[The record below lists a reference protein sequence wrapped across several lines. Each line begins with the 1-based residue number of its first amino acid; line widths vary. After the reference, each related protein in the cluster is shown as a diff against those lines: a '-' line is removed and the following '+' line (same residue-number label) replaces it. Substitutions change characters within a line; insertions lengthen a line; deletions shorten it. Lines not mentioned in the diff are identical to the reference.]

1 MFYNKG
7 MCEAKEVVKIMLDV
21 SGMTV
26 EQFEDL
32 VNKPKL
38 SYGTFYVVYEGEQ
51 IELSQWVNKYCIGIL
66 AGVEYEDYLEWYLEV
81 IERDS
86 LLGLNV
92 EDLLKVSLR
101 SYIED
106 RLDLQYDEME
116 FRRMYEVLWSVK
128 ESLLRFKILRCNR
141 SLPLPVVFRM
151 IKDREELCNL

>member
-1 MFYNKG
+1 
-7 MCEAKEVVKIMLDV
+7 MLDV
-21 SGMTV
+21 SRMTV

-51 IELSQWVNKYCIGIL
+51 LELSQWVNKYCIGIL
-66 AGVEYEDYLEWYLEV
+66 VGVEYEDYLEWYLE
-81 IERDS
+81 IIDRDGLS
-86 LLGLNV
+86 GLNV

-106 RLDLQYDEME
+106 RLDLQDDEVE
-116 FRRMYEVLWSVK
+116 FRRVYEVLLSVK

>member
-1 MFYNKG
+1 
-7 MCEAKEVVKIMLDV
+7 MLDV
-21 SGMTV
+21 SKMTV

-51 IELSQWVNKYCIGIL
+51 IELSQWVNKYCVGIL
-66 AGVEYEDYLEWYLEV
+66 AGVEYEDYLEWCLEI
-81 IERDS
+81 IERDGLS
-86 LLGLNV
+86 GLNV

-106 RLDLQYDEME
+106 RLDLQYDEVE
-116 FRRMYEVLWSVK
+116 FRRVYEVLLSVK

-151 IKDREELCNL
+151 IKDREESCNL

>member
-1 MFYNKG
+1 MFYNIG
-7 MCEAKEVVKIMLDV
+7 MCESKGGGKDMLDV

-66 AGVEYEDYLEWYLEV
+66 AGVEYEDYLEWCLEI
-81 IERDS
+81 IERDGLS
-86 LLGLNV
+86 GLNV

-116 FRRMYEVLWSVK
+116 FRRVYEVLLSVK

-151 IKDREELCNL
+151 IKDREESCNL

>member
-1 MFYNKG
+1 MKV
-7 MCEAKEVVKIMLDV
+7 KEVVKIMLDV
-21 SGMTV
+21 SRMTV

-51 IELSQWVNKYCIGIL
+51 LELSQWVNKYCIGIL
-66 AGVEYEDYLEWYLEV
+66 AGVEYEDYLEWYLE
-81 IERDS
+81 IIDRDGLS
-86 LLGLNV
+86 GLNV

-106 RLDLQYDEME
+106 RLDLQDDEVE
-116 FRRMYEVLWSVK
+116 FRRVYEVLLSVK
-128 ESLLRFKILRCNR
+128 ESLLRFKILRCDR

>member
-1 MFYNKG
+1 
-7 MCEAKEVVKIMLDV
+7 MLDV

-66 AGVEYEDYLEWYLEV
+66 AGVEYEDYLEWCLEI
-81 IERDS
+81 IERDGLS
-86 LLGLNV
+86 GLNV

-116 FRRMYEVLWSVK
+116 FRRVYEVLLSVK

-151 IKDREELCNL
+151 IKDREESCNL

>member
-1 MFYNKG
+1 MFYNRL
-7 MCEAKEVVKIMLDV
+7 MCESKGGGKDMLDV

-51 IELSQWVNKYCIGIL
+51 IELSQWVNKYCVGIL
-66 AGVEYEDYLEWYLEV
+66 AGVEYEDYLEWCLEI
-81 IERDS
+81 IERDGLS
-86 LLGLNV
+86 GLNV

-106 RLDLQYDEME
+106 RLDLQYDEVE
-116 FRRMYEVLWSVK
+116 FRRVYEVLLSVK

-151 IKDREELCNL
+151 IKDREESCNL

>member
-1 MFYNKG
+1 MKNFEGGGKD
-7 MCEAKEVVKIMLDV
+7 MLDV
-21 SGMTV
+21 SEMTV

-51 IELSQWVNKYCIGIL
+51 IELSQWVNKYCVGIL
-66 AGVEYEDYLEWYLEV
+66 AGVEYEDYLEWCLEI
-81 IERDS
+81 IERDGLS
-86 LLGLNV
+86 GLNV

-106 RLDLQYDEME
+106 RLDLQYDEVE
-116 FRRMYEVLWSVK
+116 FRRVYEVLLSVK

-151 IKDREELCNL
+151 IKDREESCNL

>member
-1 MFYNKG
+1 MKNFEGGGKD
-7 MCEAKEVVKIMLDV
+7 MLDV
-21 SGMTV
+21 SKMTV

-51 IELSQWVNKYCIGIL
+51 IELSQWVNKYCVGIL
-66 AGVEYEDYLEWYLEV
+66 AGVEYEDYLEWCLEI
-81 IERDS
+81 IERDGLS
-86 LLGLNV
+86 GLNV

-106 RLDLQYDEME
+106 RLDLQYDEVE
-116 FRRMYEVLWSVK
+116 FRRVYEVLLSVK

-151 IKDREELCNL
+151 IKDREESCNL

>member
-1 MFYNKG
+1 
-7 MCEAKEVVKIMLDV
+7 MCESKGGGKDMLDV

-51 IELSQWVNKYCIGIL
+51 IELSQWVNKYCVGIL
-66 AGVEYEDYLEWYLEV
+66 AGVEYEDYLEWCLEI
-81 IERDS
+81 IERDGLS
-86 LLGLNV
+86 GLNV

-106 RLDLQYDEME
+106 RLDLQYDEVE
-116 FRRMYEVLWSVK
+116 FRRVYEVLLSVK

-151 IKDREELCNL
+151 IKDREESCNL

>member
-1 MFYNKG
+1 
-7 MCEAKEVVKIMLDV
+7 MLDV
-21 SGMTV
+21 SRMTV

-51 IELSQWVNKYCIGIL
+51 LELSQWVNKYCIGIL
-66 AGVEYEDYLEWYLEV
+66 AGVEYEDYLEWYLE
-81 IERDS
+81 IIDRDGLS
-86 LLGLNV
+86 GLNV

-106 RLDLQYDEME
+106 RLDLQDDEVE
-116 FRRMYEVLWSVK
+116 FRRVYEVLLSVK

-141 SLPLPVVFRM
+141 SLSLPVVFRM

>member
-1 MFYNKG
+1 
-7 MCEAKEVVKIMLDV
+7 MLDV
-21 SGMTV
+21 SRMTV

-51 IELSQWVNKYCIGIL
+51 LELSQWVNKYCIGIL
-66 AGVEYEDYLEWYLEV
+66 AGVEYEDYLEWYLE
-81 IERDS
+81 IIDRDGLS
-86 LLGLNV
+86 GLNV

-106 RLDLQYDEME
+106 RLDLQDDEVE
-116 FRRMYEVLWSVK
+116 FRRVYEVLLSVK
-128 ESLLRFKILRCNR
+128 ESLLRFKILRCDR

>member
-1 MFYNKG
+1 
-7 MCEAKEVVKIMLDV
+7 MCESKGGGKDMLDV

-51 IELSQWVNKYCIGIL
+51 LELSQWVNKYCIGIL
-66 AGVEYEDYLEWYLEV
+66 AGVEYEDYLEWYLE
-81 IERDS
+81 IIDRDGLS
-86 LLGLNV
+86 GLNV

-106 RLDLQYDEME
+106 RLDLQDDEVE
-116 FRRMYEVLWSVK
+116 FRRVYEVLLSVK

-151 IKDREELCNL
+151 IKDREEMCNL

>member
-1 MFYNKG
+1 MKV
-7 MCEAKEVVKIMLDV
+7 KEVVKIMLDV
-21 SGMTV
+21 SRMTV

-51 IELSQWVNKYCIGIL
+51 LELSQWVNKYCIGIL
-66 AGVEYEDYLEWYLEV
+66 AGVEYEDYLEWYLE
-81 IERDS
+81 IIDRDG

-106 RLDLQYDEME
+106 RLDLQDDEVE
-116 FRRMYEVLWSVK
+116 FRRVYEVLLSVK

>member
-1 MFYNKG
+1 MK
-7 MCEAKEVVKIMLDV
+7 AKEVVKIMLDV
-21 SGMTV
+21 SRMTV

-51 IELSQWVNKYCIGIL
+51 LELSQWVNKYCIGIL
-66 AGVEYEDYLEWYLEV
+66 AGVEYEDYLEWYLEI
-81 IERDS
+81 IERDGLS
-86 LLGLNV
+86 GLNV

-116 FRRMYEVLWSVK
+116 FRRVYEVLWSVK

-151 IKDREELCNL
+151 IKDREESCNL

>member
-1 MFYNKG
+1 
-7 MCEAKEVVKIMLDV
+7 MLDV
-21 SGMTV
+21 SRMTV

-51 IELSQWVNKYCIGIL
+51 LELSQWVNKYCIGIL
-66 AGVEYEDYLEWYLEV
+66 AGVEYEDYLEWYLE
-81 IERDS
+81 IIDRDGLS
-86 LLGLNV
+86 GLNV

-106 RLDLQYDEME
+106 RLDLQDDEVE
-116 FRRMYEVLWSVK
+116 FRRVYEVLLSVK

>member
-1 MFYNKG
+1 
-7 MCEAKEVVKIMLDV
+7 MLDV

-51 IELSQWVNKYCIGIL
+51 IELSQWVNKYCVGIL
-66 AGVEYEDYLEWYLEV
+66 AGVEYEDYLEWCLEI
-81 IERDS
+81 IERDGLS
-86 LLGLNV
+86 GLNV

-106 RLDLQYDEME
+106 RLDLQYDEVE
-116 FRRMYEVLWSVK
+116 FRRVYEVLLSVK

-151 IKDREELCNL
+151 IKDREESCNL

>member
-1 MFYNKG
+1 
-7 MCEAKEVVKIMLDV
+7 MCESKGGGKDMLDV

-51 IELSQWVNKYCIGIL
+51 LELSQWVNKYCIGIL
-66 AGVEYEDYLEWYLEV
+66 AGVEYEDYLEWYLE
-81 IERDS
+81 IIDRDGLS
-86 LLGLNV
+86 GLNV

>member
-1 MFYNKG
+1 
-7 MCEAKEVVKIMLDV
+7 MCEKFEGGGKDMLDV
-21 SGMTV
+21 SKMTV

-51 IELSQWVNKYCIGIL
+51 LELSQWVNKYCIGIL
-66 AGVEYEDYLEWYLEV
+66 AGVEYEDYLEWYLEI
-81 IERDS
+81 IERDG
-86 LLGLNV
+86 LAGLNV
-92 EDLLKVSLR
+92 KDLLKVSLR

-106 RLDLQYDEME
+106 RLDLQYDEVE
-116 FRRMYEVLWSVK
+116 FRRVYEVLLSVK

>member
-1 MFYNKG
+1 
-7 MCEAKEVVKIMLDV
+7 MCESKGGGKDMLDV

-51 IELSQWVNKYCIGIL
+51 IELSQWVNKYCVGIL
-66 AGVEYEDYLEWYLEV
+66 AGVEYEDYLEWCLEI
-81 IERDS
+81 IERDGLS
-86 LLGLNV
+86 GLNV

-106 RLDLQYDEME
+106 RLDLQYDEVE
-116 FRRMYEVLWSVK
+116 FRRVYEVLLSVK

-151 IKDREELCNL
+151 IQDREESCNL

>member
-1 MFYNKG
+1 
-7 MCEAKEVVKIMLDV
+7 MCESKGGGKDMLDV

-51 IELSQWVNKYCIGIL
+51 LELSQWVNKYCIGIL
-66 AGVEYEDYLEWYLEV
+66 AGVEYEDYLEWYLEI
-81 IERDS
+81 IERDGLS
-86 LLGLNV
+86 GLNV
-92 EDLLKVSLR
+92 KDLLKVSLR

-106 RLDLQYDEME
+106 RLDLQYDEVE
-116 FRRMYEVLWSVK
+116 FRRVYEVLLSVK

>member
-1 MFYNKG
+1 
-7 MCEAKEVVKIMLDV
+7 MLDV

-51 IELSQWVNKYCIGIL
+51 LELSQWVNKYCIGIL
-66 AGVEYEDYLEWYLEV
+66 AGVEYEDYLEWYLEI
-81 IERDS
+81 IERDGLS
-86 LLGLNV
+86 GLNV
-92 EDLLKVSLR
+92 KDLLKVSLR

-106 RLDLQYDEME
+106 RLDLQYDEVE
-116 FRRMYEVLWSVK
+116 FRRVYEVLLSVK

-151 IKDREELCNL
+151 IKDREESCNL

>member
-1 MFYNKG
+1 
-7 MCEAKEVVKIMLDV
+7 MLDV
-21 SGMTV
+21 SEMTV

-51 IELSQWVNKYCIGIL
+51 IELSQWVNKYCVGIL
-66 AGVEYEDYLEWYLEV
+66 AGVEYEDYLEWCLEI
-81 IERDS
+81 IERDGLS
-86 LLGLNV
+86 GLNV

-106 RLDLQYDEME
+106 RLDLQYDEVE
-116 FRRMYEVLWSVK
+116 FRRVYEVLLSVK

-151 IKDREELCNL
+151 IKDREESCNL

>member
-1 MFYNKG
+1 MKV
-7 MCEAKEVVKIMLDV
+7 KEVVKIMLDV

-51 IELSQWVNKYCIGIL
+51 LELSQWVNKYCIGIL
-66 AGVEYEDYLEWYLEV
+66 AGVEYEDYLEWYLEI
-81 IERDS
+81 IERDGLS
-86 LLGLNV
+86 GLNV
-92 EDLLKVSLR
+92 KDLLKVSLR

-106 RLDLQYDEME
+106 RLDLQYDEVE
-116 FRRMYEVLWSVK
+116 FRRVYEVLLSVK

-151 IKDREELCNL
+151 IKDREESCNL

>member
-1 MFYNKG
+1 MK
-7 MCEAKEVVKIMLDV
+7 AKEVVKIMLDV

-51 IELSQWVNKYCIGIL
+51 LELSQWVNKYCIGIL
-66 AGVEYEDYLEWYLEV
+66 AGVEYEDYLEWYLE
-81 IERDS
+81 IIDRDGLS
-86 LLGLNV
+86 GLNV

-106 RLDLQYDEME
+106 RLDLQDDEVE
-116 FRRMYEVLWSVK
+116 FRRVYEVLLSVK

>member
-1 MFYNKG
+1 
-7 MCEAKEVVKIMLDV
+7 MLDV
-21 SGMTV
+21 SRMTV

-66 AGVEYEDYLEWYLEV
+66 AGVEYEDYLEWCLEI
-81 IERDS
+81 IERDGLS
-86 LLGLNV
+86 GLNV

-116 FRRMYEVLWSVK
+116 FRRVYEVLVSVK
-128 ESLLRFKILRCNR
+128 ESLLRFKILRYNR
-141 SLPLPVVFRM
+141 SLPLPVIFRM

>member
-1 MFYNKG
+1 
-7 MCEAKEVVKIMLDV
+7 MCESKGGGKDMLDV

-51 IELSQWVNKYCIGIL
+51 LELSQWVNKYCIGIL
-66 AGVEYEDYLEWYLEV
+66 AGVEYEDYLEWYLE
-81 IERDS
+81 IIDRDGLS
-86 LLGLNV
+86 RLNV

-106 RLDLQYDEME
+106 RLDLQYDEVE
-116 FRRMYEVLWSVK
+116 FRRVCEVLLSVK

-141 SLPLPVVFRM
+141 SLSLPVVFRM

>member
-1 MFYNKG
+1 MKV
-7 MCEAKEVVKIMLDV
+7 KEVVKIMLDV
-21 SGMTV
+21 SRMTV

-51 IELSQWVNKYCIGIL
+51 LELRQWVNKYCIGIL
-66 AGVEYEDYLEWYLEV
+66 AGVEYEDYLEWYLE
-81 IERDS
+81 IIDRDGLS
-86 LLGLNV
+86 GLNV

-106 RLDLQYDEME
+106 RLDLQDDEVE
-116 FRRMYEVLWSVK
+116 FRRVYEVLLSVK

-141 SLPLPVVFRM
+141 SLPLPVIFRM

>member
-1 MFYNKG
+1 
-7 MCEAKEVVKIMLDV
+7 MLDV
-21 SGMTV
+21 SRMTV

-51 IELSQWVNKYCIGIL
+51 LELSQWVNKYCIGIL
-66 AGVEYEDYLEWYLEV
+66 AGVEYEDYLEWYLE
-81 IERDS
+81 IIDRDGLS
-86 LLGLNV
+86 GLNV

-106 RLDLQYDEME
+106 RLDLQDDEVE
-116 FRRMYEVLWSVK
+116 FRRVCEVLLSVK

-141 SLPLPVVFRM
+141 SLSLPVVFRM

>member
-1 MFYNKG
+1 MKV
-7 MCEAKEVVKIMLDV
+7 KEVVKIMLDV
-21 SGMTV
+21 SRMTV

-51 IELSQWVNKYCIGIL
+51 LELSQWVNKYCIGIL
-66 AGVEYEDYLEWYLEV
+66 AGVEYEDYLEWYLE
-81 IERDS
+81 IIDRDGLS
-86 LLGLNV
+86 GLNV

-106 RLDLQYDEME
+106 RLDLQDDEVE
-116 FRRMYEVLWSVK
+116 FRRVYEVLLSVK

>member
-1 MFYNKG
+1 MK
-7 MCEAKEVVKIMLDV
+7 AKEVVKIMLDV
-21 SGMTV
+21 SRMTV

-51 IELSQWVNKYCIGIL
+51 LELSQWVNKYCIGIL
-66 AGVEYEDYLEWYLEV
+66 AGVEYEDYLEWYLEI
-81 IERDS
+81 IERDGLS
-86 LLGLNV
+86 GLNV

-116 FRRMYEVLWSVK
+116 FRRAYEVLWSVK

-151 IKDREELCNL
+151 IKDREESCNL

>member
-1 MFYNKG
+1 
-7 MCEAKEVVKIMLDV
+7 MCESEGGGKDMLDV
-21 SGMTV
+21 SEMTV

-51 IELSQWVNKYCIGIL
+51 LELSQWVNKYCIGIL
-66 AGVEYEDYLEWYLEV
+66 AGVEYEDYLEWYLEI
-81 IERDS
+81 IERDGLS
-86 LLGLNV
+86 GLNV
-92 EDLLKVSLR
+92 KDLLKVSLR

-106 RLDLQYDEME
+106 RLDLQYDEVE
-116 FRRMYEVLWSVK
+116 FRRVYEVLLSVK

>member
-1 MFYNKG
+1 MKV
-7 MCEAKEVVKIMLDV
+7 KEVVKIMLDV
-21 SGMTV
+21 SRMTV

-51 IELSQWVNKYCIGIL
+51 LELSQWVNKYCIGIL
-66 AGVEYEDYLEWYLEV
+66 AGVEYEDYLERYLE
-81 IERDS
+81 IIDRDGLS
-86 LLGLNV
+86 GLNV

-106 RLDLQYDEME
+106 RLDLQDDEVE
-116 FRRMYEVLWSVK
+116 FRRVYEVLLSVK

>member
-1 MFYNKG
+1 
-7 MCEAKEVVKIMLDV
+7 MLDV

-51 IELSQWVNKYCIGIL
+51 LELSQWVNKYCIGIL
-66 AGVEYEDYLEWYLEV
+66 AGVEYEDYLEWYLE
-81 IERDS
+81 IIDRDGLS
-86 LLGLNV
+86 GLNV

-106 RLDLQYDEME
+106 RLDLQDDEVE
-116 FRRMYEVLWSVK
+116 FRRVYEVLLSVK